1 MAEPSEFLSRRCWA
15 TVKRPV
21 PCPMA
26 MACAP
31 YSAFTCLSFATIL
44 SRASSQVILTQ
55 PGSASPFGRVRVRVV
70 QTFAMIEVA
79 HRGEPLGAEGSL
91 VDVVRVALDLHD
103 LSMPDMDEHAAL
115 DMALIT
121 TAGDNLDILFL

>member
-1 MAEPSEFLSRRCWA
+1 MLGDGEAPSPLSYGDGVRAVLRLHLPEL
-15 TVKRPV
+15 RHYPV
-21 PCPMA
+21 E
-26 MACAP
+26 
-31 YSAFTCLSFATIL
+31 SLF
-44 SRASSQVILTQ
+44 
-55 PGSASPFGRVRVRVV
+55 PGDPDPTRVGFPLRSGAREGVV